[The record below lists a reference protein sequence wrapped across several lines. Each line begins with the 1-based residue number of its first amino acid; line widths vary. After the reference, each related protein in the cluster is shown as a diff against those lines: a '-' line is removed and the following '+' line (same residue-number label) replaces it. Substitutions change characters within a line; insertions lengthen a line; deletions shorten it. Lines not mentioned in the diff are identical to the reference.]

1 MTRVKRGTM
10 THKRHKKIL
19 KLAKG
24 YRGKRKNTF
33 KLAKQAVIRAGQNAY
48 RDRRLKKRTF
58 RRLWITRLNIALK
71 ERGHMYSRFIRKQ
84 EDAKVLINRKML
96 SEMAITDPKAFDE
109 VVKTVMGG

>member
-1 MTRVKRGTM
+1 MTRVKRGIM

-58 RRLWITRLNIALK
+58 RRLWITRLSNALK
-71 ERGHMYSRFIRKQ
+71 ERGYGYSKFIAAQKAANNQVNRKLLS
-84 EDAKVLINRKML
+84 ELAISDAKV
-96 SEMAITDPKAFDE
+96 FDQI
-109 VVKTVMGG
+109 VAAVMK